1 MVTVML
7 QFDDYDAFISPTT
20 IKLVYTSRYP
30 SNKKPVRQEI

>member
-20 IKLVYTSRYP
+20 IKLVYTSRYT
-30 SNKKPVRQEI
+30 SN